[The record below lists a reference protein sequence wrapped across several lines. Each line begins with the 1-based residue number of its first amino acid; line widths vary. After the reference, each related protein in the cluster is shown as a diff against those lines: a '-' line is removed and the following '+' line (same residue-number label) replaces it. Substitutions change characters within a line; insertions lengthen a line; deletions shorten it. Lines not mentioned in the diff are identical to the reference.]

1 MLVANELKFLRAL
14 GCLSMARN
22 LHSTVESTSPR
33 VVNTLKFLRALGCLG
48 VARNLH
54 STVES
59 TSPRVVGTL
68 EFYQH
73 VRIQLQ

>member
-1 MLVANELKFLRAL
+1 MLVANELKFL
-14 GCLSMARN
+14 M
-22 LHSTVESTSPR
+22 
-33 VVNTLKFLRALGCLG
+33 
-48 VARNLH
+48 ARNLH

-68 EFYQH
+68 EFYPH